1 MIDAV
6 IAFAENKYTRL
17 VLVGLLFL
25 SLQTTIFNEMRPFD
39 VSLQVML
46 LLAASCGL
54 AKGSSGGAIAGFVV
68 GLLYDFVLTTPL
80 GLCAAVFSLVA
91 YMAGYAHS
99 FVHEST
105 WWSRSLVASVASAAG
120 MIVLPFAFTVTGAEG
135 VLTFHVVT
143 VAVVVAVFNAMFS
156 VPVEMICR
164 WALKD
169 PAPVR

>member
-1 MIDAV
+1 MDA
-6 IAFAENKYTRL
+6 IIGIAENKYTRL

-25 SLQTTIFNEMRPFD
+25 SLQTTIFNEMRPFN
-39 VSLQVML
+39 VCLQVML

-54 AKGSSGGAIAGFVV
+54 AKGSSTGAVAGCIV

-80 GLCAAVFSLVA
+80 GLCAAVFALVA
-91 YMAGYAHS
+91 YLAGYAHS

-105 WWSRSLVASVASAAG
+105 WWSRSLVASAASAVG
-120 MIVLPFAFTVTGAEG
+120 MVVLPIAFTVTGAEG
-135 VLTFHVVT
+135 VLTLQIFT
-143 VAVVVAVFNAMFS
+143 AVAVVSLFNAVFS
-156 VPVEMICR
+156 VPVEILCR

>member
-1 MIDAV
+1 MIDGF

-17 VLVGLLFL
+17 VLVGLVFL

-105 WWSRSLVASVASAAG
+105 WWSRSLVSSVASATG

-135 VLTFHVVT
+135 VLTLHVFT
-143 VAVVVAVFNAMFS
+143 VAIVVAVFNAVFS
-156 VPVEMICR
+156 VPVEMLCR